1 MSPTPPS
8 TTSSS
13 ASAFSPEGLHKVTRK
28 RNRVPLSCAP
38 CRQRKLKCNRAQP
51 CENCIKRGDATSC
64 SYAQANVR
72 KKNPPQLSA
81 SSSPDDMQNRI
92 DRLENLVLSLMTNG
106 SQASGPAAA
115 LAAIS
120 GNSSSTG
127 SVPHDGDVDI
137 EDDAP
142 NAPEESDTEQV
153 TKSFGIMKVDNN
165 KSWYF
170 SEAHWATVMNDITEV
185 RNFFQTHKKQY
196 EEQAQKLEATKMPT
210 DVSGSA
216 LLFGAT
222 KPLTRAEIMSS
233 LPSKYTTDMLIER
246 YFSCYDPSTHILHG
260 PTFQAQYNRHWED
273 PSQTCTVWIAMLFAM
288 MRLAML
294 SYHRDG
300 DEPPEFRG
308 KSLDMAGTF
317 RNLVAQCL
325 TLADF
330 TKSYPNLIE
339 SLIFHLHGDLCQTR
353 EADVSVWVL
362 VGVITRLA
370 MRMGYHRDSKMFPN
384 ITPFL
389 GEMRRRVW
397 SFVRQA
403 DLLCSSQ
410 MGLPNMIR
418 TSDTDT
424 ELPRNLYDDDFDENC
439 KELPPSRPPNEPTPI
454 SYLIAKSR
462 LTFVFGR
469 VIEITAPLQ
478 TPVSYDTVM
487 EVDAQLRRA
496 RDLIPEHLLVR
507 PIEDSP
513 RESPT
518 LILSRFTVASVY
530 HKAQCVLHRKYLVRA
545 HENPRFTYSRR
556 TCIDSAMELLR
567 YQSLLH
573 TETQPMGRLRSRHN
587 RVTSL
592 ASTDYLLAAT
602 IICIDMYHGQR
613 LQAAGRVSS
622 DSYAWG
628 RERRE
633 ELMGALRRSKEI
645 WEELQNET
653 IEAWKAGAALGVMLS
668 KLNLGYPESTA
679 PPPAFEPQDEKQ
691 SAAMTLGLLSSGMSP
706 VNPGHQVLNDP
717 AYKMTEAPLPA
728 QGALGTT
735 VDMPGAPS
743 PFNAMFGQLP
753 DMQLN
758 LDWDAWDTYIQNSTL
773 DASSQWWPSA
783 DVQQQQQQQ
792 QQSQSPL
799 SPVQLSAVQ
808 NGGADRLRPMP
819 RGPPNIFSPDS
830 SGYDNSSPLAAA
842 AFTANTLQHPST
854 PAPLRSTRALPSIH
868 SRLAVPVRISQPT
881 LQSRWNST
889 DVNNERKP
897 ADESE
902 QRDNKTEGREEVEQ
916 SREEP
921 SIRFIQT
928 EWKAGQRPAQQ
939 EQAQEKPQ
947 EQEQEGSD
955 AEKQVEARR
964 RRLQEP
970 PTPKETVFIG
980 NVFYDVTREDLKK
993 AMEKYGVVEK
1003 VVLVLDNRGVS
1014 KGYGYVQFDS
1024 IDAAQRAVDA
1034 LNMRLFEGRRVTVQF
1049 AQNNVYHRRQLNAPT
1064 RTLYIGN
1071 LPFEMTDRDLNEL
1084 FKDIQNVVDVR
1095 VAVDRR
1101 TGQARGFAHAEF
1113 VSTSSAKAAMAIL
1126 ENKLPY
1132 GRRLRLDYSKA
1143 TNRTVGGTDQSA
1155 PVEQS

>member
-13 ASAFSPEGLHKVTRK
+13 ASAFSPEGLHKITRK

-72 KKNPPQLSA
+72 KKNPPPLSA

-106 SQASGPAAA
+106 SQAGGPAAA

-127 SVPHDGDVDI
+127 SVPHTGDVDI

-170 SEAHWATVMNDITEV
+170 SEAHWATVMHDITEV

-196 EEQAQKLEATKMPT
+196 EEQAQKLEATKLPT

-222 KPLTRAEIMSS
+222 KPLSRAEIMSS
-233 LPSKYTTDMLIER
+233 FPSKYTTDMLIER

-384 ITPFL
+384 ITPFQ

-410 MGLPNMIR
+410 IGLPNMIR

-469 VIEITAPLQ
+469 VLETTAPLQ

-518 LILSRFTVASVY
+518 LILSRFTIASVY

-592 ASTDYLLAAT
+592 GSTDYLLAAT

-633 ELMGALRRSKEI
+633 ELIAALRRSKGI
-645 WEELQNET
+645 WEELQDET
-653 IEAWKAGAALGVMLS
+653 IDAWKAGTALGVMLS

-679 PPPAFEPQDEKQ
+679 PAPTFEPQDEKQ

-717 AYKMTEAPLPA
+717 TYKMTDAPLPA

-783 DVQQQQQQQ
+783 EVQQQQQQQ

-808 NGGADRLRPMP
+808 SGGADRLRSMP
-819 RGPPNIFSPDS
+819 RGPPNLFSPDS

-842 AFTANTLQHPST
+842 AFTANPLQHPT
-854 PAPLRSTRALPSIH
+854 PAPLRSTRALPSLQ

-897 ADESE
+897 VEESE
-902 QRDNKTEGREEVEQ
+902 QREKTEEVEQ

-928 EWKAGQRPAQQ
+928 ELKAGNQRPVQ
-939 EQAQEKPQ
+939 QEKPQ
-947 EQEQEGSD
+947 EQEQEQEASD
-955 AEKQVEARR
+955 AEKQTEARR

-980 NVFYDVTREDLKK
+980 NIFYDVTREDLKK

-1003 VVLVLDNRGVS
+1003 VVLVLDNRGIS

-1034 LNMRLFEGRRVTVQF
+1034 LNLRLFEGRRVTVQF

-1084 FKDIQNVVDVR
+1084 FKDVQNVVDIR

-1143 TNRTVGGTDQSA
+1143 TSRTVVGSDKSA
-1155 PVEQS
+1155 PAEQS

>member
-1 MSPTPPS
+1 
-8 TTSSS
+8 
-13 ASAFSPEGLHKVTRK
+13 
-28 RNRVPLSCAP
+28 
-38 CRQRKLKCNRAQP
+38 
-51 CENCIKRGDATSC
+51 
-64 SYAQANVR
+64 
-72 KKNPPQLSA
+72 
-81 SSSPDDMQNRI
+81 MQNRI

-106 SQASGPAAA
+106 SQAGGPAAA

-127 SVPHDGDVDI
+127 SVPHTGDVDI

-170 SEAHWATVMNDITEV
+170 SEAHWATVMHDITEV

-196 EEQAQKLEATKMPT
+196 EEQAQKLEATKLPT

-222 KPLTRAEIMSS
+222 KPLSRAEIMSS
-233 LPSKYTTDMLIER
+233 FPSKYTTDMLIER

-384 ITPFL
+384 ITPFQ

-410 MGLPNMIR
+410 IGLPNMIR

-469 VIEITAPLQ
+469 VLETTAPLQ

-518 LILSRFTVASVY
+518 LILSRFTIASVY

-592 ASTDYLLAAT
+592 GSTDYLLAAT

-633 ELMGALRRSKEI
+633 ELIAALRRSKGI
-645 WEELQNET
+645 WEELQDET
-653 IEAWKAGAALGVMLS
+653 IDAWKAGTALGVMLS

-679 PPPAFEPQDEKQ
+679 PAPTFEPQDEKQ

-717 AYKMTEAPLPA
+717 TYKMTDAPLPA

-783 DVQQQQQQQ
+783 EVQQQQQQQ

-808 NGGADRLRPMP
+808 SGGADRLRSMP
-819 RGPPNIFSPDS
+819 RGPPNLFSPDS

-842 AFTANTLQHPST
+842 AFTANPLQHPTCRLLSST
-854 PAPLRSTRALPSIH
+854 APAPLRSTRALPSLQ

-897 ADESE
+897 VEESE
-902 QRDNKTEGREEVEQ
+902 QREKTEEVEQ

-928 EWKAGQRPAQQ
+928 ELKAGNQRPVQ
-939 EQAQEKPQ
+939 QEKPQ
-947 EQEQEGSD
+947 EQEQEQEASD
-955 AEKQVEARR
+955 AEKQTEARR

-980 NVFYDVTREDLKK
+980 NIFYDVTREDLKK

-1003 VVLVLDNRGVS
+1003 VVLVLDNRGIS

-1034 LNMRLFEGRRVTVQF
+1034 LNLRLFEGRRVTVQF

-1084 FKDIQNVVDVR
+1084 FKDVQNVVDIR

-1143 TNRTVGGTDQSA
+1143 TSRTVVGSDKSA
-1155 PVEQS
+1155 PAEQS

>member
-1 MSPTPPS
+1 
-8 TTSSS
+8 
-13 ASAFSPEGLHKVTRK
+13 
-28 RNRVPLSCAP
+28 
-38 CRQRKLKCNRAQP
+38 
-51 CENCIKRGDATSC
+51 
-64 SYAQANVR
+64 
-72 KKNPPQLSA
+72 
-81 SSSPDDMQNRI
+81 MQNRI

-106 SQASGPAAA
+106 SQAGGPAAA

-127 SVPHDGDVDI
+127 SVPNTGDVDI

-170 SEAHWATVMNDITEV
+170 SEAHWATVMHDITEV

-196 EEQAQKLEATKMPT
+196 EEQAQKLEATKLPT

-222 KPLTRAEIMSS
+222 KPLSRAEIMSS
-233 LPSKYTTDMLIER
+233 FPSKYTTDMLIER

-384 ITPFL
+384 ITPFQ

-410 MGLPNMIR
+410 IGLPNMIR

-469 VIEITAPLQ
+469 VLEITAPLQ

-518 LILSRFTVASVY
+518 LILSRFTIASVY

-592 ASTDYLLAAT
+592 GSTDYLLAAT

-622 DSYAWG
+622 DSFAWG

-633 ELMGALRRSKEI
+633 ELIAALRRSKGI
-645 WEELQNET
+645 WEELQDET
-653 IEAWKAGAALGVMLS
+653 IDAWKAGTALGVMLS

-679 PPPAFEPQDEKQ
+679 PAPTFEPQDEKQ

-706 VNPGHQVLNDP
+706 VNSGHQVLNDP
-717 AYKMTEAPLPA
+717 TYKMTDAPLPA

-783 DVQQQQQQQ
+783 EVQQQQQQ

-808 NGGADRLRPMP
+808 SGGADRLRSMP
-819 RGPPNIFSPDS
+819 RGPPNLFSPDI
-830 SGYDNSSPLAAA
+830 SGYDNSTPLAAA
-842 AFTANTLQHPST
+842 AFAANPLQHPT
-854 PAPLRSTRALPSIH
+854 PAPLRSTRALPSLQ
-868 SRLAVPVRISQPT
+868 SRLAVPARISQPT

-889 DVNNERKP
+889 DVKNERKP
-897 ADESE
+897 VEESE
-902 QRDNKTEGREEVEQ
+902 QREKTEEVEQ

-928 EWKAGQRPAQQ
+928 ELKAGSQRPVQ
-939 EQAQEKPQ
+939 QEKPQ
-947 EQEQEGSD
+947 EQEQEQEQETSD
-955 AEKQVEARR
+955 AEKQTEARR

-980 NVFYDVTREDLKK
+980 NIFYDVTREDLKK

-1003 VVLVLDNRGVS
+1003 VVLVLDNRGIS

-1034 LNMRLFEGRRVTVQF
+1034 LNLRLFEGRRVTVQF

-1084 FKDIQNVVDVR
+1084 FKDVQNVVDIR

-1113 VSTSSAKAAMAIL
+1113 VSTSSAKAAMAVL

-1143 TNRTVGGTDQSA
+1143 TSRTVVGNDKSA
-1155 PVEQS
+1155 PAEQS

>member
-72 KKNPPQLSA
+72 KKHPPQLSA

-106 SQASGPAAA
+106 SQSGGPAAA

-127 SVPHDGDVDI
+127 SVPLTGDVDI
-137 EDDAP
+137 EDEAP

-196 EEQAQKLEATKMPT
+196 EEQAQKLEATKLPT

-233 LPSKYTTDMLIER
+233 FPSKYTTDMLIER

-384 ITPFL
+384 ITPFQ

-469 VIEITAPLQ
+469 VTEITAPLQ
-478 TPVSYDTVM
+478 PPVSYDTVM

-513 RESPT
+513 REPPT

-613 LQAAGRVSS
+613 LQAAGRASS

-633 ELMGALRRSKEI
+633 EVLAALQRSKGI

-653 IEAWKAGAALGVMLS
+653 IDAWKAGAALGVMLS

-679 PPPAFEPQDEKQ
+679 PAPTFEPQDEKQ

-717 AYKMTEAPLPA
+717 PYKMTEAPLPA

-792 QQSQSPL
+792 QQQQSQSPL

-808 NGGADRLRPMP
+808 NGGADRLRSMP
-819 RGPPNIFSPDS
+819 RGPPNLFSPDS
-830 SGYDNSSPLAAA
+830 SGYDNSSPLAATAFA
-842 AFTANTLQHPST
+842 ANPLQHPT

-902 QRDNKTEGREEVEQ
+902 QRNKTEEPEQ

-928 EWKAGQRPAQQ
+928 EQKSASQRPAQQ
-939 EQAQEKPQ
+939 EQPREQ
-947 EQEQEGSD
+947 EQEQEAPD

-1003 VVLVLDNRGVS
+1003 VVLVLDNRGIS

-1084 FKDIQNVVDVR
+1084 FKDVQNVVDIR

-1143 TNRTVGGTDQSA
+1143 TSRTVVGTDQSA
-1155 PVEQS
+1155 PAEQS

>member
-1 MSPTPPS
+1 
-8 TTSSS
+8 
-13 ASAFSPEGLHKVTRK
+13 
-28 RNRVPLSCAP
+28 
-38 CRQRKLKCNRAQP
+38 
-51 CENCIKRGDATSC
+51 
-64 SYAQANVR
+64 
-72 KKNPPQLSA
+72 
-81 SSSPDDMQNRI
+81 MQNRI

-106 SQASGPAAA
+106 SQAGGPAAA

-127 SVPHDGDVDI
+127 SVPNTGDVDI

-170 SEAHWATVMNDITEV
+170 SEAHWATVMHDITEV

-196 EEQAQKLEATKMPT
+196 EEQAQKLEATKLPT

-222 KPLTRAEIMSS
+222 KPLSRAEIMSS
-233 LPSKYTTDMLIER
+233 FPSKYTTDMLIER

-384 ITPFL
+384 ITPFQ

-410 MGLPNMIR
+410 IGLPNMIR

-469 VIEITAPLQ
+469 VLEITAPLQ

-518 LILSRFTVASVY
+518 LILSRFTIASVY

-592 ASTDYLLAAT
+592 GSTDYLLAAT

-622 DSYAWG
+622 DSFAWG

-633 ELMGALRRSKEI
+633 ELIAALRRSKGI
-645 WEELQNET
+645 WEELQDET
-653 IEAWKAGAALGVMLS
+653 IDAWKAGTALGVMLS

-679 PPPAFEPQDEKQ
+679 PAPTFEPQDEKQ

-706 VNPGHQVLNDP
+706 VNSGHQVLNDP
-717 AYKMTEAPLPA
+717 TYKMTDAPLPA

-783 DVQQQQQQQ
+783 EVQQQQQQ

-808 NGGADRLRPMP
+808 SGGADRLRSMP
-819 RGPPNIFSPDS
+819 RGPPNLFSPDS
-830 SGYDNSSPLAAA
+830 SGYDNSTPLAAA
-842 AFTANTLQHPST
+842 AFAANPLQHPT
-854 PAPLRSTRALPSIH
+854 PAPLRSTRALPSLQP
-868 SRLAVPVRISQPT
+868 RLAVPARISQPT

-897 ADESE
+897 VEESE
-902 QRDNKTEGREEVEQ
+902 QREKTEEVEQ

-928 EWKAGQRPAQQ
+928 ELKAGSQRPVQ
-939 EQAQEKPQ
+939 QEKPQ
-947 EQEQEGSD
+947 EQEQEQEQETSD
-955 AEKQVEARR
+955 AEKQTEARR

-980 NVFYDVTREDLKK
+980 NIFYDVTREDLKK

-1003 VVLVLDNRGVS
+1003 VVLVLDNRGIS

-1034 LNMRLFEGRRVTVQF
+1034 LNLRLFEGRRVTVQF

-1084 FKDIQNVVDVR
+1084 FKDVQNVVDIR

-1113 VSTSSAKAAMAIL
+1113 VSTSSAKAAMAVL

-1143 TNRTVGGTDQSA
+1143 TSRTVVGNDKSA
-1155 PVEQS
+1155 PAEQS

>member
-1 MSPTPPS
+1 
-8 TTSSS
+8 
-13 ASAFSPEGLHKVTRK
+13 
-28 RNRVPLSCAP
+28 
-38 CRQRKLKCNRAQP
+38 
-51 CENCIKRGDATSC
+51 
-64 SYAQANVR
+64 
-72 KKNPPQLSA
+72 
-81 SSSPDDMQNRI
+81 MQNRI

-106 SQASGPAAA
+106 SQAGGPAAA

-127 SVPHDGDVDI
+127 SVPHTGDVDI

-170 SEAHWATVMNDITEV
+170 SEAHWATVMHDITEV

-196 EEQAQKLEATKMPT
+196 EEQAQKLEATKLPT

-222 KPLTRAEIMSS
+222 KPLSRAEIMSS
-233 LPSKYTTDMLIER
+233 FPSKYTTDMLIER

-384 ITPFL
+384 ITPFQ

-410 MGLPNMIR
+410 IGLPNMIR

-469 VIEITAPLQ
+469 VLETTAPLQ

-518 LILSRFTVASVY
+518 LILSRFTIASVY

-592 ASTDYLLAAT
+592 GSTDYLLAAT

-633 ELMGALRRSKEI
+633 ELIAALRRSKGI
-645 WEELQNET
+645 WEELQDET
-653 IEAWKAGAALGVMLS
+653 IDAWKAGTALGVMLS

-679 PPPAFEPQDEKQ
+679 PAPTFEPQDEKQ

-717 AYKMTEAPLPA
+717 TYKMTDAPLPA

-783 DVQQQQQQQ
+783 EVQQQQQQQ

-808 NGGADRLRPMP
+808 SGGADRLRSMP
-819 RGPPNIFSPDS
+819 RGPPNLFSPDS

-842 AFTANTLQHPST
+842 AFTANPLQHPT
-854 PAPLRSTRALPSIH
+854 PAPLRSTRALPSLQ

-897 ADESE
+897 VEESE
-902 QRDNKTEGREEVEQ
+902 QREKTEEVEQ

-928 EWKAGQRPAQQ
+928 ELKAGNQRPVQ
-939 EQAQEKPQ
+939 QEKPQ
-947 EQEQEGSD
+947 EQEQEQEASD
-955 AEKQVEARR
+955 AEKQTEARR

-980 NVFYDVTREDLKK
+980 NIFYDVTREDLKK

-1003 VVLVLDNRGVS
+1003 VVLVLDNRGIS

-1034 LNMRLFEGRRVTVQF
+1034 LNLRLFEGRRVTVQF

-1084 FKDIQNVVDVR
+1084 FKDVQNVVDIR

-1143 TNRTVGGTDQSA
+1143 TSRTVVGSDKSA
-1155 PVEQS
+1155 PAEQS